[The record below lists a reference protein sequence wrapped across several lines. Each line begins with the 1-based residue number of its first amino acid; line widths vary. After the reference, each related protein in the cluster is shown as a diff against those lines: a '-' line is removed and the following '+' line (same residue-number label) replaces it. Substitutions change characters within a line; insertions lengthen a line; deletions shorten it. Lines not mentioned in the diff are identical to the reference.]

1 MRDSYLLWS
10 SGGFNSFTPHQSVFR
25 QMDAILYVCV
35 PAMFLF
41 PLTTQPHRH
50 FHWNVMRS
58 RLNISLYIGPCSPF
72 THDPSQETFPN
83 IYEWTAWLKVA
94 IDCIY
99 SYPYPQ
105 QTTATRDQMWFFKF
119 FAAHICAWCSAF
131 TPRRRRSIKFQL
143 QKQNTQCHMLPCMSS
158 SSLSLEMPVFWW
170 IWACASSE
178 WLFMLS
184 SWRSLIILYPIC

>member
-119 FAAHICAWCSAF
+119 FCRPHLCLVQCIHPKEAPLHQVSIAKTKHSVPHAAMHVI
-131 TPRRRRSIKFQL
+131 QL
-143 QKQNTQCHMLPCMSS
+143 IIFGDAGLLMD
-158 SSLSLEMPVFWW
+158 LSLCLLWMALHAE
-170 IWACASSE
+170 
-178 WLFMLS
+178 
-184 SWRSLIILYPIC
+184 